1 MFAIVQNGII
11 QLLIPAGSQFT
22 WNGVDYPP
30 NWVNLSSPEEK
41 AAISMVDVVYGQPAN
56 DQYYWVQ
63 QDAPV
68 YDAGQNVVV
77 INFTNTPK
85 DLTQVKT
92 SAFAIIN
99 TTAYSILF
107 PSDWMVVKG
116 IETST
121 PVNPDWNSWRAS
133 IRATADSTRTAVT
146 SAVDVDAVA
155 QIMSNIQWAKSPSTL
170 AAEAA
175 QAAQPTQG
183 A

>member
-22 WNGVDYPP
+22 WNGIDYPS

-41 AAISMVDVVYGQPAN
+41 AAIGMVDVIYGQQAN

-63 QDAPV
+63 QNDPV
-68 YDAGQNVVV
+68 YNSQANQVD
-77 INFTNTPK
+77 ITFTNTPK
-85 DLTQVKT
+85 DLTSVKT
-92 SAFAIIN
+92 NAFNQIN
-99 TTAYSILF
+99 ATSYSILF

-116 IETST
+116 VETST

-146 SAVDVDAVA
+146 SAADVDAV
-155 QIMSNIQWAKSPSTL
+155 QTIMSNIAWAKSPSQVAT
-170 AAEAA
+170 EV
-175 QAAQPTQG
+175 QNG
-183 A
+183 N

>member
-22 WNGVDYPP
+22 WNGIDYPP

-41 AAISMVDVVYGQPAN
+41 AAIGMVDVVYGQQAN

-63 QDAPV
+63 QNDPV
-68 YDAGQNVVV
+68 YNSQTNQVD
-77 INFTNTPK
+77 ITFTNTPK
-85 DLTQVKT
+85 DLTTIKT
-92 SAFAIIN
+92 NAFNQIN
-99 TTAYSILF
+99 ATAYSILF

-133 IRATADSTRTAVT
+133 IRATADATRTAVT
-146 SAVDVDAVA
+146 GAADVDAV
-155 QIMSNIQWAKSPSTL
+155 QTIMSNINWAKSPSTL

-175 QAAQPTQG
+175 QLEQTNG
-183 A
+183 N

>member
-11 QLLIPAGSQFT
+11 QLLIPSGSQFT
-22 WNGVDYPP
+22 WNGIDYPP

-41 AAISMVDVVYGQPAN
+41 SAIGMVDVVYGQQAN

-63 QDAPV
+63 QNDPV
-68 YDAGQNVVV
+68 YNSQTNQVD

-85 DLTQVKT
+85 DLTSVKT
-92 SAFAIIN
+92 NAFN
-99 TTAYSILF
+99 TVNATAYSLLQ

-121 PVNPDWNSWRAS
+121 PVNADWNTWRAS

-146 SAVDVDAVA
+146 SAADVDAVA
-155 QIMSNIQWAKSPSTL
+155 TIMSSIAWAKSP
-170 AAEAA
+170 A
-175 QAAQPTQG
+175 QVLQEQSNG
-183 A
+183 N

>member
-22 WNGVDYPP
+22 WNGIDYPP

-41 AAISMVDVVYGQPAN
+41 AAIGMVDVVYGQQAN

-63 QDAPV
+63 QNDPV
-68 YDAGQNVVV
+68 YNAQTNQVD
-77 INFTNTPK
+77 ITFTNTPK
-85 DLTQVKT
+85 DLTSVKT
-92 SAFAIIN
+92 NAFNTIN
-99 TTAYSILF
+99 NTAYSILF

-116 IETST
+116 VETST

-146 SAVDVDAVA
+146 SAADVDAV
-155 QIMSNIQWAKSPSTL
+155 QTIMSNIAWAKSP
-170 AAEAA
+170 A
-175 QAAQPTQG
+175 QLLQEQTNG
-183 A
+183 N

>member
-22 WNGVDYPP
+22 WNGIDYPP

-41 AAISMVDVVYGQPAN
+41 AAIGMVDVVYGQQAN

-63 QDAPV
+63 QNDPV
-68 YDAGQNVVV
+68 YNAQTNQVD
-77 INFTNTPK
+77 ITFTNTPK
-85 DLTQVKT
+85 DLTSVKT
-92 SAFAIIN
+92 NAFNTIN
-99 TTAYSILF
+99 NTAYSILF

-133 IRATADSTRTAVT
+133 IRATADATRTAVT
-146 SAVDVDAVA
+146 GAADVDAV
-155 QIMSNIQWAKSPSTL
+155 QTIMSNINWAKSPSAL

-175 QAAQPTQG
+175 QLEQSNG
-183 A
+183 N

>member
-22 WNGVDYPP
+22 WNGIDYPP

-41 AAISMVDVVYGQPAN
+41 SAIGMVDVVYGQPVN

-68 YDAGQNVVV
+68 YNSATNQVD
-77 INFTNTPK
+77 INFTSTPK
-85 DLTQVKT
+85 DLTSVKT
-92 SAFAIIN
+92 NAFNTIN
-99 TTAYSILF
+99 STAYSILF

-121 PVNPDWNSWRAS
+121 PVNFDWNSWRAS

-146 SAVDVDAVA
+146 GAADVDAV
-155 QIMSNIQWAKSPSTL
+155 QTIMSNIQWAKSPSTL

-175 QAAQPTQG
+175 QEQTNG
-183 A
+183 N